1 LRTQV
6 YYGLKTREN
15 TIKERLTDPGSVA
28 HPYNPSYSGGGDWE
42 DHSSRPV
49 SGKRQWWCKSVIT
62 ATQVAQVG
70 GSWSEASPGKNMQ
83 DPTRKIA
90 KTEEGGGIGQVVEYL
105 PSKGEALSSNT
116 NTAKRKKKGEERG

>member
-1 LRTQV
+1 
-6 YYGLKTREN
+6 
-15 TIKERLTDPGSVA
+15 
-28 HPYNPSYSGGGDWE
+28 
-42 DHSSRPV
+42 
-49 SGKRQWWCKSVIT
+49 
-62 ATQVAQVG
+62 
-70 GSWSEASPGKNMQ
+70 MQ